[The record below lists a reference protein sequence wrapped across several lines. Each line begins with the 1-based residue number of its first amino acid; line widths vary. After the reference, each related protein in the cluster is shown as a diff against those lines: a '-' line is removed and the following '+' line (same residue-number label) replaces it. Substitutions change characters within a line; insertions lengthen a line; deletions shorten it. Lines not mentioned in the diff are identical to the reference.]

1 MRPESLRPESL
12 QPESLQPMT
21 ATCAARRTPSV
32 QLVPPASSLWV
43 YKLTSFFHVHEHD
56 HYMRVAR
63 PRLLAASATNVARWC
78 LSLVLFPRCQPDS
91 ASPGSMHGGA
101 RWPRASRRFTSFPPG
116 AAAHTERGT
125 RAAGSGGQFPGAA
138 RLGGS
143 SQLEGYAA
151 RRCLSYV
158 GPSTAQVEEEIE
170 LDVSEAR
177 KLASKMRR
185 QRQLEMS
192 FPAAKREGSHQHP
205 VVMRVYIDQELR
217 TLLKLAGRERRGRVV
232 VEADDPSLAALTAAL
247 EARFPIG
254 AVPYRLQA
262 RWQRRVRRV
271 APDDDDEGRQREA
284 LSVSDDNSVARLFEL
299 ASGASSDGI
308 RVELHVLM
316 SSKARVKDER
326 PNPEIISL
334 LTASSEWCMVS
345 FYSFVGI
352 EQPVAVAEELQTRW
366 SKMGILGRTYVAEEG
381 INAQLAVSCVCVC
394 MLVRV
399 CVCVRACERVR
410 VCA

>member
-1 MRPESLRPESL
+1 VRRGKRRARCNPCYHHLPLGICSRISGYDLKIQFWNRIYWLWALYAPELP
-12 QPESLQPMT
+12 
-21 ATCAARRTPSV
+21 
-32 QLVPPASSLWV
+32 
-43 YKLTSFFHVHEHD
+43 
-56 HYMRVAR
+56 YMRLAR
-63 PRLLAASATNVARWC
+63 PRLWRATAASATNVARWC
-78 LSLVLFPRCQPDS
+78 LSLVLFPQCQPGS
-91 ASPGSMHGGA
+91 ACAGSKHSGVDRGA
-101 RWPRASRRFTSFPPG
+101 PLRWPRAEGRLTFPG

-125 RAAGSGGQFPGAA
+125 GAAGRGEQSPGAA
-138 RLGGS
+138 RQEGA
-143 SQLEGYAA
+143 SQLEGCAA

-158 GPSTAQVEEEIE
+158 GPSAAQVEEIE

-177 KLASKMRR
+177 KLANKMRR

-192 FPAAKREGSHQHP
+192 FPAAEQKGAHQHP

-232 VEADDPSLAALTAAL
+232 VDATDPRLAALTAAL

-262 RWQRRVRRV
+262 RWQRRVRRE
-271 APDDDDEGRQREA
+271 APDEGRQREA

-308 RVELHVLM
+308 RVELYVLM
-316 SSKARVKDER
+316 SSRVRVKDER
-326 PNPEIISL
+326 PSPEIINL
-334 LTASSEWCMVS
+334 LKASSEWCMVS
-345 FYSFVGI
+345 FYLFVGI

-381 INAQLAVSCVCVC
+381 INAQLAVLCVGVCVY
-394 MLVRV
+394 V
-399 CVCVRACERVR
+399 CVYVPRARI
-410 VCA
+410 